1 MAKFEID
8 AEAADRITYLNLRE
22 YQTYL
27 QSELAQWRAN
37 PRTDANP
44 DGFWLHPEDV
54 VDHIRV
60 IDSIEIVCKQY
71 EPFNA

>member
-8 AEAADRITYLNLRE
+8 AETADRITYLNLRE

-27 QSELAQWRAN
+27 QSELDQWRAN

-44 DGFWLHPEDV
+44 DGFWLHPDDV

-60 IDSIEIVCKQY
+60 IDSIEVVCKQY
-71 EPFNA
+71 EPFHA